1 MVNVN
6 LPGMGVMGIRL
17 AKLPPEVPGRTI
29 REALAQYVKV
39 NEVNEDRGPRLIGTQ
54 YPTGY
59 A

>member
-1 MVNVN
+1 
-6 LPGMGVMGIRL
+6 MGIRL